1 VDFVDMMKL
10 TTASFGWWLSSGPG
24 NFCLVHVSLVP
35 VLNVVGEQKTKPTQ
49 HSVKGLRGLGL
60 TPDILACR
68 STKPLEDN
76 VKEKLAQFCHV
87 PLEYIFTLYDVPN
100 IWSSLKIYQRDS
112 SRKFPAPLR
121 VCEID
126 SG

>member
-1 VDFVDMMKL
+1 MMKL

-68 STKPLEDN
+68 STK
-76 VKEKLAQFCHV
+76 V
-87 PLEYIFTLYDVPN
+87 PLFACISILTLNLFHSETFV
-100 IWSSLKIYQRDS
+100 LDS
-112 SRKFPAPLR
+112 CSDIKVSTF
-121 VCEID
+121 CFM
-126 SG
+126 